1 MPGWPQRKP
10 VRHFLENAL
19 SCENQG
25 TMMHWKIGI
34 WRAQITSTPFV
45 GRFSDPADQVTK
57 PARLDEWNN
66 VGRIRR
72 ERPACRSA
80 PPPELARS
88 VEWVTG
94 VFGGDEPYSI
104 QPGIPSRQVGAAARM
119 ERHTGR
125 SLRNGRIMRR
135 SIHRQITISRDAH
148 DQIIQLITMVTPAST
163 GWWSR

>member
-1 MPGWPQRKP
+1 
-10 VRHFLENAL
+10 
-19 SCENQG
+19 
-25 TMMHWKIGI
+25 MHWKIGI

-45 GRFSDPADQVTK
+45 GRISDPADQVTK
-57 PARLDEWNN
+57 PARSDEWNN

-104 QPGIPSRQVGAAARM
+104 QPGVQVVGCVMRNAGHAAVAKGFADK
-119 ERHTGR
+119 TAD
-125 SLRNGRIMRR
+125 
-135 SIHRQITISRDAH
+135 ISRF
-148 DQIIQLITMVTPAST
+148 
-163 GWWSR
+163 